1 MFTLAALAITPEGVL
16 RFSLWLLPVLLVVLG
31 AVWYQRRKRASPRR
45 PVTALPLDRPEML
58 QAAFERANVGVGFVT
73 GDGQWLEANRRLLSI
88 LGYSFSELGSLPL
101 RFLTHP
107 DDRKREAPLLA
118 EIRAGKRTA
127 YAMTKRLLRKG
138 GEYRNARVHM
148 LRCAESP
155 QPLYQCVIDDA
166 GHQSSPVESLFA
178 AMADVPNSTAIL
190 CDATGLITGWNKGAE
205 QLFGYEAE
213 EMLSTPWMKLHVGET
228 KESLTRLIGTA
239 AQNGFARA
247 LNKRVL
253 RDGSHV
259 VVRSVIIPDLMRGD
273 ASGFLEICHEET
285 AAARTAAPAGRES
298 DSALAKTLEE
308 NAALRGALA
317 RAESSVAELGQSV
330 TSLKATNVDLSRKVR
345 LLSSALRKMLPARKP
360 DEPQIAD
367 VAAATE
373 ANVDQRLAELTW
385 RRVAGEDFGNTLAAV
400 AEEAR
405 SGVLHL
411 RSDHGE
417 KRFVFENGQLI
428 ACSSDHDERLLGQ
441 LLVDAG
447 VIDETQRSAALES
460 HRATGVPFGSSIV
473 KLGLATE
480 DDVAEIIRMKA
491 KNEIADATAWQ
502 QAEWAFTEST
512 TAAADMVPIAIDVLA
527 VLAELTPSGEA

>member
-1 MFTLAALAITPEGVL
+1 MSITPEEVL
-16 RFSLWLLPVLLVVLG
+16 RYALWALPALLVLLAVL
-31 AVWYQRRKRASPRR
+31 VIRRRRKEPRPR
-45 PVTALPLDRPEML
+45 PATPLPLDRPEML
-58 QAAFERANVGVGFVT
+58 QAAFDRASVGVGFVT

-88 LGYSFSELGSLPL
+88 LGYSFAEFGNLPL

-118 EIRAGKRTA
+118 EIRAGKRAA
-127 YAMTKRLLRKG
+127 YAMTKRLMRKSG
-138 GEYRNARVHM
+138 DYRSARVHM

-155 QPLYQCVIDDA
+155 QPLFQCIVEDS
-166 GHQSSPVESLFA
+166 GHQSTPVEAIFA
-178 AMADVPNSTAIL
+178 AMAEVPDSAAIL
-190 CDATGLITGWNKGAE
+190 CDASGLITGWNKGAE
-205 QLFGYEAE
+205 RLFGHAAE
-213 EMLSTPWMKLHVGET
+213 EILSTPWMKLHVGET

-253 RDGSHV
+253 HDGSHV
-259 VVRSVIIPDLMRGD
+259 VVRSVIIPDLLRGD

-285 AAARTAAPAGRES
+285 AAARKAPAERQS

-308 NAALRGALA
+308 NAAMRDAIA
-317 RAESSVAELGQSV
+317 RAESAEAELRQSV
-330 TSLKATNVDLSRKVR
+330 TSLKTTNAELSRKVR
-345 LLSSALRKMLPARKP
+345 LLASAIRKMLPARKP
-360 DEPQIAD
+360 DEPQIAA
-367 VAAATE
+367 VPAAPAAAVERTP
-373 ANVDQRLAELTW
+373 VELTW
-385 RRVAGEDFGNTLAAV
+385 RSVTGEDLGNTLAAV

-428 ACSSDHDERLLGQ
+428 ACSSDRDERLLGQ

-447 VIDETQRSAALES
+447 VIDEAQRGAALET

-473 KLGLATE
+473 NLGLATE
-480 DDVAEIIRMKA
+480 DDVAEIIRAKA
-491 KNEIADATAWQ
+491 KNEIADAAAWQ

-512 TAAADMVPIAIDVLA
+512 TASAAMVPIAIDVLA
-527 VLAELTPSGEA
+527 VLAELTPAGGA